1 MSSTSVTSNPV
12 TIANGTA
19 GAAGGSVINV
29 AQLVSQLVQA
39 TQAPQQN
46 LINARTT
53 AVTTQISAV
62 GQLKSALSTFQS
74 SLGALDTQSAF
85 NAQMA
90 TSSDESLFTAT
101 VSSGA
106 PAAS

>member
-1 MSSTSVTSNPV
+1 MTTTSNPV

-46 LINARTT
+46 IINKRTT
-53 AVTTQISAV
+53 EVTTQISAV

-74 SLGALDTQSAF
+74 ALSALDTQSSF
-85 NAQMA
+85 NAQIARAA
-90 TSSDESLFTAT
+90 TRPLSPRLSPQ
-101 VSSGA
+101 A
-106 PAAS
+106 PRSARIA